1 MHGARHGAYVAGTAC
16 ALLASGAAVLVTRA
30 GLGQHAS
37 ALWMSALTLATM
49 MIVPTLTARSSVRR
63 SSLPTAA
70 TLIVTMSA
78 MSVVPPYLT
87 GSKHS
92 GALASLIMATGI
104 TLLFYWLR
112 LISRANE
119 PLNDSKRAGEES
131 PKALRATGTAALLA
145 LLAGVSS
152 GSLARFQLYA
162 ICGAGG
168 AQSIWQ
174 GMLSVIAVC
183 VLAFAADRSGQHR
196 MLTAL
201 YVIRAALIGALAA
214 ADTPTLAP
222 LAAKIF
228 LVLDCLTI
236 PALMNVGGK
245 SSNVFSAGCP
255 GAAHHIGMV
264 LGAALSTT
272 PYFFGDGF
280 IVLYA
285 LSATANM
292 VCAATLTKRGR
303 NKQPIQQHSNPNHR
317 QADHSTEHEVRSG
330 KNDCLVTDA
339 ECARTQI
346 PLAPLPQ
353 LREGPA

>member
-1 MHGARHGAYVAGTAC
+1 MHGVRHGGYVAGTAC
-16 ALLASGAAVLVTRA
+16 ALLASGAAALVTRA

-70 TLIVTMSA
+70 TLIVTMIA

-87 GSKHS
+87 GSGHG
-92 GALASLIMATGI
+92 GALASLIMAMGI

-112 LISRANE
+112 LIGRANE
-119 PLNDSKRAGEES
+119 PLNDSKRTEDES
-131 PKALRATGTAALLA
+131 PKALHAPGTATLLA

-162 ICGAGG
+162 ICGVGG
-168 AQSIWQ
+168 TQPIWQ

-183 VLAFAADRSGQHR
+183 VLALAADRSSQHR

-201 YVIRAALIGALAA
+201 YMIRAALIGALAA
-214 ADTPTLAP
+214 ADTPALAP

-245 SSNVFSAGCP
+245 SSSVFSAGCS
-255 GAAHHIGMV
+255 GAAHHMGMV

-285 LSATANM
+285 LSAVVNM
-292 VCAATLTKRGR
+292 LCAATLTKKGR
-303 NKQPIQQHSNPNHR
+303 SKGTNQQHRNVDHR
-317 QADHSTEHEVRSG
+317 QADRSAEHGVRSG